1 MKSWFEVFLLVGI
14 TTMLCVMMFAFGL
27 DTGKRSNRD
36 EVLAICK
43 TGETMVVETDYATLA
58 LTCEVRK

>member
-1 MKSWFEVFLLVGI
+1 MKGLPEVFLLLGGI
-14 TTMLCVMMFAFGL
+14 AVVCGMLFAFGK
-27 DTGKRSNRD
+27 DTGERSKRD

-43 TGETMVVETDYATLA
+43 TKETMVVETDYATLA